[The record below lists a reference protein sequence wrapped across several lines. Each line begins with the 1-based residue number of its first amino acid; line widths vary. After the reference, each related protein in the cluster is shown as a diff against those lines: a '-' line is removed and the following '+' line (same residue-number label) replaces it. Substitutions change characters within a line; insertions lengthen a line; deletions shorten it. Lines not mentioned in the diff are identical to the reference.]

1 MKISFRNIRQYT
13 SIYVLRFNLLMLF
26 STRDEN
32 RIWFRIRVKLTPIL
46 IKTST
51 TIHLLIDRLSFNLFL
66 LCGFLFCFV
75 AIKKSSTFILRTIRV
90 FEIYLRF
97 GAKIFATLLCFIVV
111 ATWKKCQL
119 THKIVSLVDVFCARQ
134 ASITT
139 KFLFGFF
146 SFAVYLDKNNFV

>member
-1 MKISFRNIRQYT
+1 
-13 SIYVLRFNLLMLF
+13 MLF

-51 TIHLLIDRLSFNLFL
+51 TIHLLIDRLSFNLF
-66 LCGFLFCFV
+66 FSVRIFVLFCFV

-119 THKIVSLVDVFCARQ
+119 THKIVSLVDVFCARLV
-134 ASITT
+134 SITT
-139 KFLFGFF
+139 KFLFCFFF